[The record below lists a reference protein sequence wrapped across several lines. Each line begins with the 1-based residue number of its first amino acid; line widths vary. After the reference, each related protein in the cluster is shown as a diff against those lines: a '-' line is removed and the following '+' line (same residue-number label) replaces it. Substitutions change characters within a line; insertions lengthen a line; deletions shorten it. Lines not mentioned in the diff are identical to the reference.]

1 MRMRTLL
8 RADLTEL
15 IRSGILPAALILTLF
30 YAFISA
36 VVAQP
41 YLLMNKP
48 ADDRIRYPDLFDHVD
63 DLLEDAFDGYG
74 DGTAEDP
81 ADAETD
87 DETAEPDDADGRDI
101 GLESHMTS
109 LAKLLD
115 LLLYFGA
122 DLLRVAV
129 TSTLPILIGAYTLI
143 PFAKGHRNGSFAR
156 KLQAGYTKRQI
167 FGSLI
172 TVVFSSLAAC
182 YVLGSLLLWG
192 LMRLSVRD
200 DAPFTPSFS
209 GILTELRYV
218 APACLAAAGAAIATA
233 SLTRSRLKTVAV
245 FVVLAGLSFGGSE
258 LVQRKANESEY
269 IVDDAKLVENIL
281 GGMPDD
287 LPDDLGDFARDGDI
301 AEWIAAYL
309 GNDPDA
315 ALGKLSEDIPMKENP
330 AYPGRPAAALLKALE
345 YLDPTYSAA
354 EVSENV
360 RYAPGSADPVLPP
373 EFAGYA
379 CCCAAEA
386 AVFTPAGYLIFKKR
400 DLN

>member
-63 DLLEDAFDGYG
+63 DLLEDAFEGYG

-101 GLESHMTS
+101 GLEGHMTS

-122 DLLRVAV
+122 DLLRIAV
-129 TSTLPILIGAYTLI
+129 TRTLPILIGAYTLI
-143 PFAKGHRNGSFAR
+143 PFAKGYRNGSFAR

-182 YVLGSLLLWG
+182 YASGSLLLWT

-200 DAPFTPSFS
+200 GAPYTPSFS
-209 GILTELRYV
+209 GILTELLYL
-218 APACLAAAGAAIATA
+218 APCCLAVATA
-233 SLTRSRLKTVAV
+233 VIALCSLTRGGLKTAAI
-245 FVVLAGLSFGGSE
+245 FTVLLGLSFGTGA
-258 LVQRKANESEY
+258 L
-269 IVDDAKLVENIL
+269 
-281 GGMPDD
+281 
-287 LPDDLGDFARDGDI
+287 ARDKADEPEYVLDDMQIVSDIFGIQQDDWPDI
-301 AEWIAAYL
+301 AEEDEIVGKIFDYL
-309 GNDPDA
+309 LRSPDA
-315 ALGKLSEDIPMKENP
+315 AEDYFENLPMVENP
-330 AYPGRPAAALLKALE
+330 DYPGRLPVALLKASK
-345 YLDPTYSAA
+345 YANPSYSLTAA
-354 EVSENV
+354 WEDV

-373 EFAGYA
+373 EYAGRA

-386 AVFTPAGYLIFKKR
+386 AVFTLAGYLIFKKR